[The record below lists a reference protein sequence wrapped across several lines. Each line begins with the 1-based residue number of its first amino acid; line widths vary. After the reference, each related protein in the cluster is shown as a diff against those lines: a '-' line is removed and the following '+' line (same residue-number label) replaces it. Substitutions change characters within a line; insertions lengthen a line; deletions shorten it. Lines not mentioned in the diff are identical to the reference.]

1 MKKSNLQGKSK
12 KNSHKVKRNHKAS
25 VFTSLFSDPD
35 VLRELY
41 SAIEGIT
48 IPHDIP
54 VVINTLSGV
63 LYPTQENDV
72 SFLIDN
78 RLVVLIEHQS
88 TISENMPL
96 RLLEYVEHIYEKTI
110 DLEKK
115 YQKNMIK
122 IPRPEFIV
130 LYNGL
135 DDYSEYSE
143 LKLSDMFMD
152 VEGLKQASIEK
163 TPLELIVQVYNI
175 NHGHNPELLKKCK
188 TLDNYSFFIDKIR
201 EYLNKKKTL
210 EKAVKLAVK
219 YCIKKN
225 ILKKYLQENSS
236 EVFNMIFGEYDR
248 EMDIAVNRREA
259 WEDGRAEGREE
270 GREEGKIIT
279 AKNLLDEGSSLEFV
293 YKVTG
298 LSPAKIKKIK

>member
-1 MKKSNLQGKSK
+1 MKKSNLQRKSK
-12 KNSHKVKRNHKAS
+12 DISHKVKRNHKAS
-25 VFTSLFSDPD
+25 LFTSLFSDPD
-35 VLRELY
+35 ILRELY

-48 IPHDIP
+48 IPPDIP

-88 TISENMPL
+88 TINENLPL
-96 RLLEYVEHIYEKTI
+96 RLLEYVEHIYEKTVVM
-110 DLEKK
+110 EKK

-130 LYNGL
+130 LYNGI
-135 DDYSEYSE
+135 DDYPDYSE

-152 VEGLKQASIEK
+152 VEGLKLTGNEK
-163 TPLELIVQVYNI
+163 IPLELIVQVYNI
-175 NHGHNPELLKKCK
+175 NHGHNPELFKKCK

-201 EYLNKKKTL
+201 EYMEKEKKL
-210 EKAVKLAVK
+210 EKAVNLAVK

-236 EVFNMIFGEYDR
+236 EVLNMIFGEYDR

-259 WEDGRAEGREE
+259 LEEGMEKSRTRFLSLLDQDLTKEEIKERLKQEDG
-270 GREEGKIIT
+270 
-279 AKNLLDEGSSLEFV
+279 
-293 YKVTG
+293 
-298 LSPAKIKKIK
+298 KKGT

>member
-1 MKKSNLQGKSK
+1 MKKSNLKRKS
-12 KNSHKVKRNHKAS
+12 NDISHKVKRIHKAS
-25 VFTSLFSDPD
+25 VFTSLFSNPD

-48 IPHDIP
+48 IPPDIP
-54 VVINTLSGV
+54 VVINTLSRV
-63 LYPTQENDV
+63 LFPTQENDV

-88 TISENMPL
+88 TINENMPL
-96 RLLEYVEHIYEKTI
+96 RLLEYVEHIYEKTV

-115 YQKNMIK
+115 YQKNIIK

-135 DDYSEYSE
+135 DEYPEYSE

-152 VEGLKQASIEK
+152 VKGLKQTGNDKI
-163 TPLELIVQVYNI
+163 PLELIVQVYNI
-175 NHGHNPELLKKCK
+175 NHGHNPKILKKCK
-188 TLDNYSFFIDKIR
+188 TLDNYSFFIKKIR
-201 EYLNKKKTL
+201 EYQKKKKKL
-210 EKAVKLAVK
+210 EEAVNLAVE
-219 YCIKKN
+219 YCKKKN

-248 EMDIAVNRREA
+248 EMDIAVNREEA
-259 WEDGRAEGREE
+259 REE
-270 GREEGKIIT
+270 EKLII
-279 AKNLLDEGSSLEFV
+279 AKKLLNKGSTPEFV
-293 YKVTG
+293 NEVTG
-298 LSPAKIKKIK
+298 LPQEKINLIADSN